1 MAKIKHIQTTLMA
14 GCACAALSACGAD
27 DIASPGE
34 GTIVIPA
41 PTPTP
46 TPGPTPT
53 PTPTSVTPA
62 AECPTIA
69 GTDQF
74 IDRGTI
80 SDKSG
85 NSWRNC
91 SFPARFS
98 STTTIAKVPGVIYS
112 LPGRVDVGTDQ
123 GAASTNT
130 VATLNIDAGVVIFAS
145 TGNAYLAVNRG
156 NKINAVGTSTQ
167 PIIFT
172 SEANVKGD
180 STDQSSGQWGG
191 VVLLGRAKITDC
203 GAPAAA
209 PGTTACE
216 RDTEG
221 TSNAL
226 YGGAN
231 DADSSGR
238 MSYVQIRYS
247 GFVLSGGKELQGL
260 TPSGIGTGTQLR
272 SEEHTSELQSLM
284 RISYAVF
291 SLKK

>member
-1 MAKIKHIQTTLMA
+1 M
-14 GCACAALSACGAD
+14 
-27 DIASPGE
+27 
-34 GTIVIPA
+34 
-41 PTPTP
+41 
-46 TPGPTPT
+46 
-53 PTPTSVTPA
+53 
-62 AECPTIA
+62 A

-156 NKINAVGTSTQ
+156 NK
-167 PIIFT
+167 
-172 SEANVKGD
+172 
-180 STDQSSGQWGG
+180 
-191 VVLLGRAKITDC
+191 
-203 GAPAAA
+203 
-209 PGTTACE
+209 
-216 RDTEG
+216 
-221 TSNAL
+221 
-226 YGGAN
+226 
-231 DADSSGR
+231 
-238 MSYVQIRYS
+238 
-247 GFVLSGGKELQGL
+247 
-260 TPSGIGTGTQLR
+260 R
-272 SEEHTSELQSLM
+272 SEEHTYELQSLM

-291 SLKK
+291 CLKKKNNNNKKRHINYN

>member
-1 MAKIKHIQTTLMA
+1 M
-14 GCACAALSACGAD
+14 
-27 DIASPGE
+27 
-34 GTIVIPA
+34 
-41 PTPTP
+41 
-46 TPGPTPT
+46 
-53 PTPTSVTPA
+53 
-62 AECPTIA
+62 
-69 GTDQF
+69 
-74 IDRGTI
+74 RI
-80 SDKSG
+80 SDWS
-85 NSWRNC
+85 SDVC
-91 SFPARFS
+91 SS
-98 STTTIAKVPGVIYS
+98 D
-112 LPGRVDVGTDQ
+112 L
-123 GAASTNT
+123 
-130 VATLNIDAGVVIFAS
+130 
-145 TGNAYLAVNRG
+145 LAVNRG
-156 NKINAVGTSTQ
+156 NQINAVGTSTQ

-247 GFVLSGGKELQGL
+247 GFVLS
-260 TPSGIGTGTQLR
+260 
-272 SEEHTSELQSLM
+272 
-284 RISYAVF
+284 
-291 SLKK
+291 

>member
-1 MAKIKHIQTTLMA
+1 MMERAEFVVPSKRRQTI
-14 GCACAALSACGAD
+14 CALVTGVQTCA
-27 DIASPGE
+27 
-34 GTIVIPA
+34 
-41 PTPTP
+41 
-46 TPGPTPT
+46 
-53 PTPTSVTPA
+53 
-62 AECPTIA
+62 
-69 GTDQF
+69 
-74 IDRGTI
+74 
-80 SDKSG
+80 
-85 NSWRNC
+85 
-91 SFPARFS
+91 
-98 STTTIAKVPGVIYS
+98 
-112 LPGRVDVGTDQ
+112 LPIC
-123 GAASTNT
+123 TNT

-156 NKINAVGTSTQ
+156 NKINAGGTSTQ

-226 YGGAN
+226 SGGAH

-238 MSYVQIRYS
+238 
-247 GFVLSGGKELQGL
+247 LS
-260 TPSGIGTGTQLR
+260 
-272 SEEHTSELQSLM
+272 
-284 RISYAVF
+284 
-291 SLKK
+291 